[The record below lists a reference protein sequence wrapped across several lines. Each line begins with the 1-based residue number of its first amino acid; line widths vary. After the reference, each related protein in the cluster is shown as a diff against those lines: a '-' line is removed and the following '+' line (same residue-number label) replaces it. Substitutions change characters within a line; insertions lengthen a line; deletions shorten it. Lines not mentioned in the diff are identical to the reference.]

1 MTSLRGWFWDWKL
14 DLQTPV
20 GMTADAPTG
29 RRHTAMR
36 RLDQGFQTL
45 SLDPSPR
52 LRLARLQAR
61 AHDPIAEAWTATAQA
76 LWHATRS
83 LGASLHSR

>member
-1 MTSLRGWFWDWKL
+1 
-14 DLQTPV
+14 
-20 GMTADAPTG
+20 MTADAQTV
-29 RRHTAMR
+29 RRHTAVR
-36 RLDQGFQTL
+36 RRLTRLDQGFQTL

-61 AHDPIAEAWTATAQA
+61 SHDPITEAWTVTAQA

-83 LGASLHSR
+83 LGTSLRNR